1 MERHGISLT
10 APCPQLC
17 ARNTRP
23 GCLLCC
29 GPPVSF
35 IFLVFCLPVARRD
48 RLLQPLFLHY
58 FSSVHCIYS
67 SPSALIYISTDTL
80 FLLSSVSR
88 YVNSY
93 AEKKGF
99 DATRLLSCSW
109 DDMAPSEEDLVR
121 EPLLRE
127 LSLWPSP
134 ATATTKTAAF
144 SSPTN
149 RASTTESVLIGGV
162 GLERAPGIQHGR
174 GGVEETKGEGVLAE
188 VKDPEDGDGRGVRR
202 NGEVSFSGGGKCEVV
217 GRSGW
222 KKSGCIAARFEVL
235 QLLNRKLRD
244 ALPFIDLT
252 LVCRRLHVGVGAHSG
267 RLPDQLSNAFRTL

>member
-1 MERHGISLT
+1 MFVLSLVPRH
-10 APCPQLC
+10 
-17 ARNTRP
+17 
-23 GCLLCC
+23 
-29 GPPVSF
+29 
-35 IFLVFCLPVARRD
+35 
-48 RLLQPLFLHY
+48 
-58 FSSVHCIYS
+58 
-67 SPSALIYISTDTL
+67 
-80 FLLSSVSR
+80 
-88 YVNSY
+88 VNSY

-134 ATATTKTAAF
+134 ATATATTKTAAF
-144 SSPTN
+144 SSSTN
-149 RASTTESVLIGGV
+149 RASTTEAVLIEGG
-162 GLERAPGIQHGR
+162 GLERAPGIQDGR

-188 VKDPEDGDGRGVRR
+188 VKDPEDGDGREVRR
-202 NGEVSFSGGGKCEVV
+202 NGEVSFSGGGKCEAV

-222 KKSGCIAARFEVL
+222 KKSRCIAARFEVL

-252 LVCRRLHVGVGAHSG
+252 LVCRCLHVGVGAHRG
-267 RLPDQLSNAFRTL
+267 GLPDQLSNAFRTL